1 MNIVRVQNPD
11 NASSVN
17 VKAYARARIA
27 PGVQYINDNTMAERA
42 VRKVSFRVFCDGLA
56 AGTYGPEAT
65 IYWTASKS
73 KTDDT
78 FRIYSTYTL
87 GGLQTAIISAPTSS
101 APMLSV
107 RCSCYWTCDE
117 NGYLVSPDGR
127 YLALSGEE
135 FSLASAPADAVRV
148 YKLEGGELTQ
158 VSSISNGGA
167 YLLLVPVGDGNYR
180 MLKVAPE
187 PD

>member
-78 FRIYSTYTL
+78 F
-87 GGLQTAIISAPTSS
+87 
-101 APMLSV
+101 
-107 RCSCYWTCDE
+107 
-117 NGYLVSPDGR
+117 
-127 YLALSGEE
+127 
-135 FSLASAPADAVRV
+135 
-148 YKLEGGELTQ
+148 
-158 VSSISNGGA
+158 
-167 YLLLVPVGDGNYR
+167 
-180 MLKVAPE
+180 
-187 PD
+187 